1 MRLNINFFNDETKKE
16 LGDDGALMKEHAKL
30 MKVISSAGEIIGRK
44 KLQKM
49 IYIAKKIDLPFYEKY
64 NFHFYGPYSEELTL
78 RIEELCNLGFL
89 EEVHEKKGGYFQ
101 YRYSLTDTGSE
112 FLGHYDLDMPQFK
125 ECILNLNEQSSRFL
139 ELVSTVLYFEG
150 LTEEEVKEKV
160 FTLKSKQRYTEEE
173 IADAYDYI
181 KSIKNLVK
189 NEAVK
194 N

>member
-1 MRLNINFFNDETKKE
+1 M
-16 LGDDGALMKEHAKL
+16 MKEHAKL

-89 EEVHEKKGGYFQ
+89 NEVHEKKGGYFQ
-101 YRYSLTDTGSE
+101 YRYSLTDTGTE
-112 FLGHYDLDMPQFK
+112 FLGHYDLDLPPFEGCM
-125 ECILNLNEQSSRFL
+125 IHLNEQSSRFL
-139 ELVSTVLYFEG
+139 ELVSTVLYFDG
-150 LTEEEVKEKV
+150 LEQEEVKEKV

-173 IADAYDYI
+173 ILDAYKYI
-181 KSIKNLVK
+181 ENIRGLVAEELAK
-189 NEAVK
+189 H
-194 N
+194 